1 MLIYDDSFA
10 AVMTASQREAA
21 AFGADVYGSEHIL
34 LGLLS
39 AGGPLTERVVT
50 VGSGVS
56 LDAVREAIEN
66 AVDDAPH
73 LQRLGVSAV
82 ATHAAAETTEPVR
95 MPRNRHTSELQSSLN
110 SSSVKLAH
118 LRKTRQLPR
127 ERKVDSAV
135 LWLAVLEPTARA
147 SKLLRAMGS
156 DPDRVRATVLGALAA
171 PGTPAPHWPTEV
183 RSGPVT
189 RLVHW
194 LFNRK
199 STSA

>member
-1 MLIYDDSFA
+1 MLIYDDSFG
-10 AVMTASQREAA
+10 AVMAASQRQAA
-21 AFGADVYGSEHIL
+21 ALGADVYGSEHIL

-39 AGGPLTERVVT
+39 AGGPLAEQVSNAD
-50 VGSGVS
+50 SGVS
-56 LDAVREAIEN
+56 LGAVRHAIEN

-73 LQRLGVSAV
+73 LRRLGLSAV
-82 ATHAAAETTEPVR
+82 STQAAANTTKPER
-95 MPRNRHTSELQSSLN
+95 MPRNRHTPELQAALN
-110 SSSVKLAH
+110 SGSAKLAH
-118 LRKTRQLPR
+118 LRKTGQLPR

-156 DPDRVRATVLGALAA
+156 EPDRLRGVVLGALAA
-171 PGTPAPHWPTEV
+171 PGAPTPPWPTEV

>member
-21 AFGADVYGSEHIL
+21 ALGADVYGSEHML

-39 AGGPLTERVVT
+39 AGGLLTEQVSNAD
-50 VGSGVS
+50 SGVS
-56 LDAVREAIEN
+56 LDAVRQAIEN

-82 ATHAAAETTEPVR
+82 DTQAAADTKPVR
-95 MPRNRHTSELQSSLN
+95 MPRNRHTPELQASLN
-110 SSSVKLAH
+110 SGSAKLGH
-118 LRKTRQLPR
+118 LRKTGQLPR
-127 ERKVDSAV
+127 ERKVDSAA

-156 DPDRVRATVLGALAA
+156 DPDRVRGTVLSALAA